1 MSDKRKAGGSACDQ
15 RPETERQ
22 FLERTNV
29 ASQIRDV
36 LAKVIENRPEDPIGF
51 LADYFESVGD
61 KGNKVTRAHQTLLL
75 THYTQPAFQNNIQSA
90 YEILGQCKVH
100 RHLRGINGVVFGE
113 LLDLILHQVP
123 TEISDKLLK
132 KIACRDYEVV
142 VYDVFRAGVITA
154 FVFHDYIKQSEALYN
169 ALDTS
174 SYSNQVPP
182 GASQMGRANKTLCD
196 AALQQLLLAVT
207 TTGDDATSVI
217 EAGYSLCPDQLTS
230 TFSQAL
236 IESGDNHHGDNHLTM
251 KRDEFIQ
258 QSAETFLHKVKPL
271 K

>member
-1 MSDKRKAGGSACDQ
+1 MSDKRKTGGSACDQ

-29 ASQIRDV
+29 AAQIRDV

-51 LADYFESVGD
+51 LADYFEAVGD

-75 THYTQPAFQNNIQSA
+75 THYTQPAFQNNIQCA
-90 YEILGQCKVH
+90 YEILSQCKVH

-113 LLDLILHQVP
+113 LLDLILQQIP
-123 TEISDKLLK
+123 QEIADKLLK

-142 VYDVFRAGVITA
+142 VYDVFRTGVVTA
-154 FVFHDYIKQSEALYN
+154 FVFHDYIKQSEALYQ
-169 ALDTS
+169 ALDMS
-174 SYSNQVPP
+174 SFSSQLP

-236 IESGDNHHGDNHLTM
+236 IESGDNHHGENHLMM
-251 KRDEFIQ
+251 KRDEFVQ
-258 QSAETFLHKVKPL
+258 QAADTFLHKVKSL

>member
-1 MSDKRKAGGSACDQ
+1 MSDKRKTGGSACDQ

-36 LAKVIENRPEDPIGF
+36 LAKVIENRPEDPLAF
-51 LADYFESVGD
+51 LADYFEAVGD
-61 KGNKVTRAHQTLLL
+61 KGNKVTRAYQTLLL

-90 YEILGQCKVH
+90 YEILSQCKVH
-100 RHLRGINGVVFGE
+100 RHLRGINGVIFGE
-113 LLDLILHQVP
+113 LLDLILQEVP
-123 TEISDKLLK
+123 SDIADKLIK

-142 VYDVFRAGVITA
+142 VYDVFRAGVVTS
-154 FVFHDYIKQSEALYN
+154 FVFHEYIKQSEALYN

-174 SYSNQVPP
+174 ASYSNQVP
-182 GASQMGRANKTLCD
+182 GSSQLGRANKTLCD

-217 EAGYSLCPDQLTS
+217 EAGYSLCPDQLTA
-230 TFSQAL
+230 TFSQAM

-251 KRDEFIQ
+251 KRDEFVQ
-258 QSAETFLHKVKPL
+258 QAAETFLHKVKSL